1 MAFEP
6 NFINACRSYMEAED
20 SMSKSI
26 TETSMHAHTLSPAC
40 TSVTAAS
47 LLKSPSPSGGMRRT
61 PSSIHSSNS
70 SPALDRVGLSAN
82 RSTGSLSSMSKLSS
96 ALPNVGSVYDKV
108 YRSLE
113 FLSGDPHHIV
123 SSMAQ
128 VLKVYL
134 RQRVK
139 SKSELSRPSLSIP
152 APLFPSTSS
161 VPSSPAKGK
170 VTIVFKM
177 MKEGTDAAS
186 CILKVEFSIQMS
198 ELIS

>member
-1 MAFEP
+1 
-6 NFINACRSYMEAED
+6 
-20 SMSKSI
+20 MSKSTI
-26 TETSMHAHTLSPAC
+26 AESTHAYTLSPSTT
-40 TSVTAAS
+40 TSAS
-47 LLKSPSPSGGMRRT
+47 LLKSPSPSASLRRT
-61 PSSIHSSNS
+61 PSSIQSSNS

-96 ALPNVGSVYDKV
+96 ALPNVGFVYDKV

-113 FLSGDPHHIV
+113 FLSADPHHIV

-161 VPSSPAKGK
+161 VPSSPAKGE
-170 VTIVFKM
+170 T
-177 MKEGTDAAS
+177 ERAAAAAAAGAS
-186 CILKVEFSIQMS
+186 RSTPPPSGSDGLGLLAKPLAGGGGV
-198 ELIS
+198 

>member
-1 MAFEP
+1 MQVRTELVVALQHIVMAFEP

-40 TSVTAAS
+40 TSVTAS

-96 ALPNVGSVYDKV
+96 ALPNVTGSVYDKV

-113 FLSGDPHHIV
+113 FLSSDPHQV
-123 SSMAQ
+123 VCSMAQ
-128 VLKVYL
+128 VLVVYL

-139 SKSELSRPSLSIP
+139 SKSELLS
-152 APLFPSTSS
+152 
-161 VPSSPAKGK
+161 V
-170 VTIVFKM
+170 
-177 MKEGTDAAS
+177 
-186 CILKVEFSIQMS
+186 
-198 ELIS
+198 